1 MVVSTELIGIAGV
14 ERVRRHAPA
23 ALTSVLSETRSE
35 SGKNLL
41 FLSEKG
47 RGIWHSAGGT
57 RKATAFLKSP
67 IVALKA
73 ISIFYISE
81 AVGP

>member
-1 MVVSTELIGIAGV
+1 MVVPTELIGIAGV

-47 RGIWHSAGGT
+47 R
-57 RKATAFLKSP
+57 RNMAFCRRNAQSDGFSEITFCGVKSNLH
-67 IVALKA
+67 IL
-73 ISIFYISE
+73 Y
-81 AVGP
+81 